1 MNTLNLCI
9 SYQHFIEG
17 LAKDMIGR
25 KMTRLVL
32 LMISLLI
39 IPVVYPMQAH
49 ANFSD
54 TIEKSTIHS
63 YSGGTSAFS
72 ALAQS
77 PEGVIYLAYVSKFNE
92 EIEIRKWDG
101 NGWTSVTSVTKTMA
115 GASSISGYLDLVVD
129 AENHLHLVFY
139 MADGT
144 DISSP
149 RGIKYGYFNGSGWTF
164 STVESASDSKGW
176 KTFNNP
182 KIAVDSNGKAHVAY
196 TYFDTNGTR
205 QSQLKYAHNSSGSW
219 QVTSVATKTGTNDW
233 QFLAGIA
240 VSNQNRIYISY
251 QLDSQYKFTSKSQ
264 ADANFGS
271 PEEVAN
277 QVYYSVPVVIDS
289 NDRLY
294 FMYSDISGNAHLA
307 TYAEGQWQRKQVYE
321 GSPSRFLYP
330 LDLFVFGTKKYSMM
344 FSIAN
349 TYSDY
354 YYFALADDG
363 SQTSVGH
370 QIAKSADDYD
380 YEGVFVADSA
390 GNYIVVVQ
398 DGSWSKI
405 FSLSGNSTAFGLS
418 LQDTTPPDP
427 PLITSPAGGA
437 HVNSLKPTY
446 GGTAESGSTVEVF
459 VDGSSIGTTTAD
471 GTGNWTLTQP
481 TDLAEGSH
489 TVKATATDAAG
500 NESVESAPVSFTVDV
515 TAPGAPVITS
525 PTDGALVNVKR
536 PTYSGTA
543 EAGSTVKVIVD
554 GSSVG
559 TTTADGTGNWT
570 LTQPTDLA
578 DGAHTVKATASDAAG
593 NTSPDSAAV
602 SFTVEVPGPDAPV
615 ILTPADGAV
624 VNVKQPTYGGTAEAG
639 VTVEVFVDVLSI
651 GTVTADVYGQWT
663 LTQPTDL
670 TEGAHT
676 VKATAT
682 DAEGNEGGES
692 ALVSFTVDVTAP
704 GAPVITSPTDG
715 AVLNIRKPTF
725 SGTAEAGSKVQVF
738 LNGSPVGTTT
748 ADGAGSWTL
757 TQPAD
762 LADGVY
768 LVNANAVD
776 AAGNTSADSAAVSL
790 VVDLTAPAISG
801 AQVSANNAYVDVTFS
816 EGIYG
821 TDQGSGAID
830 KNDLM
835 LVFTPGNGGASS
847 VEILDVRKPDTASAE
862 SAGALVGGETVI
874 RVFLTV
880 SGTENGTGTIEIRPA
895 DAASIFD
902 LAGNA
907 SSDLETTG
915 PLSLN
920 DTRSVPST
928 PYNPPE
934 SAVEN
939 DRDGLDVYVN
949 GQKIEK
955 IARANVKTINGK
967 KVTSVTVDE
976 QQLND
981 RLDAVEPGYIVAIP
995 VHNGSDSLIAE
1006 LNARIVSNMAAKEAV
1021 LEVQNELGAYILPAR
1036 EANIEA
1042 VLRQFG
1048 SGTAP
1053 EDVKIRVEMTL
1064 LDDSEVA
1071 TGSSNLQMVAP
1082 AVEFRIVAVYG
1093 DQEIQI
1099 NAFSSYVERMITIPD
1114 EVERNRITTGV
1125 VMLPNGEMGHVP
1137 TKVLEL
1143 DGSQYALINS
1153 LTNSVYSVI
1162 YHEKMFEDVRSHWAK
1177 GYIENMASR
1186 LVLKGTSDDRF
1197 DPDANIT
1204 RAEFAAIVVRALGL
1218 HSAANGGRTF
1228 SDVKSTDWYASQVQI
1243 AASYGLMEGYADST
1257 FRANAPIT
1265 REEAMAVIA
1274 RAMALA
1280 GMDTSLSAERQEQL
1294 IAAFADGGSVSRWA
1308 RQSAALNIH
1317 HGIFQGNGGA
1327 LNPHNPISRAE
1338 TAAVIQ
1344 RLLQKADLID

>member
-1 MNTLNLCI
+1 VSFTVDVTAP
-9 SYQHFIEG
+9 G
-17 LAKDMIGR
+17 A
-25 KMTRLVL
+25 
-32 LMISLLI
+32 
-39 IPVVYPMQAH
+39 PV
-49 ANFSD
+49 
-54 TIEKSTIHS
+54 
-63 YSGGTSAFS
+63 
-72 ALAQS
+72 
-77 PEGVIYLAYVSKFNE
+77 
-92 EIEIRKWDG
+92 
-101 NGWTSVTSVTKTMA
+101 
-115 GASSISGYLDLVVD
+115 
-129 AENHLHLVFY
+129 
-139 MADGT
+139 
-144 DISSP
+144 
-149 RGIKYGYFNGSGWTF
+149 
-164 STVESASDSKGW
+164 
-176 KTFNNP
+176 
-182 KIAVDSNGKAHVAY
+182 
-196 TYFDTNGTR
+196 
-205 QSQLKYAHNSSGSW
+205 
-219 QVTSVATKTGTNDW
+219 
-233 QFLAGIA
+233 
-240 VSNQNRIYISY
+240 
-251 QLDSQYKFTSKSQ
+251 
-264 ADANFGS
+264 
-271 PEEVAN
+271 
-277 QVYYSVPVVIDS
+277 
-289 NDRLY
+289 
-294 FMYSDISGNAHLA
+294 
-307 TYAEGQWQRKQVYE
+307 
-321 GSPSRFLYP
+321 
-330 LDLFVFGTKKYSMM
+330 
-344 FSIAN
+344 
-349 TYSDY
+349 
-354 YYFALADDG
+354 
-363 SQTSVGH
+363 
-370 QIAKSADDYD
+370 
-380 YEGVFVADSA
+380 
-390 GNYIVVVQ
+390 
-398 DGSWSKI
+398 
-405 FSLSGNSTAFGLS
+405 
-418 LQDTTPPDP
+418 
-427 PLITSPAGGA
+427 ITSPAGGA
-437 HVNSLKPTY
+437 LVNVKRPTY
-446 GGTAESGSTVEVF
+446 SGTAEAGSTVKVI
-459 VDGSSIGTTTAD
+459 VDGSSVGTTTAD

-481 TDLAEGSH
+481 TDLADGAH
-489 TVKATATDAAG
+489 TVKATASDAAG

-543 EAGSTVKVIVD
+543 EAGSTVKVIVNGSSVGTTTAD
-554 GSSVG
+554 GTGSWTLTQPTDLDDGAHTVKAAAADAAGNESVESAPASFTVDVTAPNAPVITSPAGGAHVNSQKPTYSGTAEAGSTVKVIVDGSSVGTTTADGTGNWTLTQPTDLPEGAHTVKATAADAAGNESVESAPVSFTVDVTAPNAPVITSPTDGALVNVKRPTYSGTAEAGSKMEVFLNGSSVG

>member
-1 MNTLNLCI
+1 
-9 SYQHFIEG
+9 
-17 LAKDMIGR
+17 
-25 KMTRLVL
+25 MTRLVL

>member
-1 MNTLNLCI
+1 VNVKRPT
-9 SYQHFIEG
+9 
-17 LAKDMIGR
+17 
-25 KMTRLVL
+25 
-32 LMISLLI
+32 
-39 IPVVYPMQAH
+39 
-49 ANFSD
+49 
-54 TIEKSTIHS
+54 
-63 YSGGTSAFS
+63 YSGTAEAGSTVKVIVNGSSVGT
-72 ALAQS
+72 
-77 PEGVIYLAYVSKFNE
+77 
-92 EIEIRKWDG
+92 
-101 NGWTSVTSVTKTMA
+101 TT
-115 GASSISGYLDLVVD
+115 
-129 AENHLHLVFY
+129 
-139 MADGT
+139 ADGT
-144 DISSP
+144 
-149 RGIKYGYFNGSGWTF
+149 GSWTLTQPTDLDDGAHTVKAAAADAAGNE
-164 STVESASDSKGW
+164 SVESAPASF
-176 KTFNNP
+176 T
-182 KIAVDSNGKAHVAY
+182 VD
-196 TYFDTNGTR
+196 
-205 QSQLKYAHNSSGSW
+205 
-219 QVTSVATKTGTNDW
+219 VTAPN
-233 QFLAGIA
+233 A
-240 VSNQNRIYISY
+240 
-251 QLDSQYKFTSKSQ
+251 
-264 ADANFGS
+264 
-271 PEEVAN
+271 
-277 QVYYSVPVVIDS
+277 PV
-289 NDRLY
+289 
-294 FMYSDISGNAHLA
+294 
-307 TYAEGQWQRKQVYE
+307 
-321 GSPSRFLYP
+321 
-330 LDLFVFGTKKYSMM
+330 
-344 FSIAN
+344 
-349 TYSDY
+349 
-354 YYFALADDG
+354 
-363 SQTSVGH
+363 
-370 QIAKSADDYD
+370 
-380 YEGVFVADSA
+380 
-390 GNYIVVVQ
+390 
-398 DGSWSKI
+398 
-405 FSLSGNSTAFGLS
+405 
-418 LQDTTPPDP
+418 
-427 PLITSPAGGA
+427 ITSPAGGA
-437 HVNSLKPTY
+437 HVNSQKPTY
-446 GGTAESGSTVEVF
+446 SGTAEAGSTVKVI
-459 VDGSSIGTTTAD
+459 VDGSSVGTTTAD

-481 TDLAEGSH
+481 TDLPEGAH
-489 TVKATATDAAG
+489 TVKATAADAAG

-515 TAPGAPVITS
+515 TAPNAPVITS

-543 EAGSTVKVIVD
+543 EAGSKMEVFLN